1 MQRTGRLTATSMP
14 AESHSRELGRQARC
28 IPVAP
33 EGEAWMSVALSCESA
48 NGGTMVRG
56 FAAVGSML
64 VLGMFV
70 SSTGS
75 ATGAEAVTDATA
87 LVRKSFNHYRG
98 LASHARMRM
107 TIHRPEWERT
117 QMLDAWTRGEEDSV
131 IIVIEPARDRGNGT
145 LKRGNQMWTFNPRV
159 NRVIKLPPSLM
170 GQSWMGS
177 DFTNHDLAKT
187 DSVVVDYEH
196 TLEATEERNGQ
207 KIHRIRLTPKP
218 GAPVVWGHEEI
229 LLRDDNIMLE
239 ERFYDQDGKLVKTLY
254 ASEIQ
259 PLGGRLLPRV
269 ITMVQ
274 AADAQRYTRMVYES
288 LEFRDALPERYF
300 SEAFLRNPRE

>member
-1 MQRTGRLTATSMP
+1 MK
-14 AESHSRELGRQARC
+14 LGLALLSAGLWGLGGALAC
-28 IPVAP
+28 AGDAP
-33 EGEAWMSVALSCESA
+33 PI
-48 NGGTMVRG
+48 
-56 FAAVGSML
+56 
-64 VLGMFV
+64 
-70 SSTGS
+70 
-75 ATGAEAVTDATA
+75 DATA

-98 LASHARMRM
+98 LASYARLRM

-117 QMLDAWTRGEEDSV
+117 QALEAWTRGEQDSV
-131 IIVIEPARDRGNGT
+131 IVITDPARDRGNGS

-187 DSVVVDYEH
+187 DSVVVDYTH
-196 TLEATEERNGQ
+196 TLEATEEQDG
-207 KIHRIRLTPKP
+207 HTVYRIRLTPKP

-229 LLRDDNIMLE
+229 RLRDDDIVLE
-239 ERFYDQDGKLVKTLY
+239 ERFYDQDEKLVKTLR

-259 PLGGRLLPRV
+259 LLGGRMLPRV

-274 AADAQRYTRMVYES
+274 AEDAQRFTRMEYEA
-288 LEFRDALPERYF
+288 LEFRDSLPERFF
-300 SEAFLRNPRE
+300 SEAFLRNPQE